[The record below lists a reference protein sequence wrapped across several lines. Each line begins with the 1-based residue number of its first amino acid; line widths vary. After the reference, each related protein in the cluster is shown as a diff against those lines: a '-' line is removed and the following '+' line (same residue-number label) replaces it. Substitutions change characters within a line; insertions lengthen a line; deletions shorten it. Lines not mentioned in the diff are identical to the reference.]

1 MGVIRIAG
9 VSEVKVG
16 EEERVK
22 LFKYDADRWNSHI
35 LTTKINVKKERNTM
49 IWVFYRTST

>member
-1 MGVIRIAG
+1 MRIAG

-22 LFKYDADRWNSHI
+22 LFKYGADEWNSH
-35 LTTKINVKKERNTM
+35 N
-49 IWVFYRTST
+49 